1 MPRSQK
7 PSSKKSGNSTKI
19 KGGDIVVLPSTSISV
34 GPPSAKSA
42 DTNVAPA
49 SPQTGNAPVKR
60 KVGRPPGKLPVPQVE
75 ADSLVQWISEGR
87 PLREWCRQE
96 GNPEWRTV
104 YDWMDKDED
113 FAARIARAREDGH
126 DVIADECKELADTKP
141 LDQVEVAWRRLQ
153 VETRLKLL
161 AKWNPKKYGD
171 RQQLEHGGGVI
182 LNVITGVPDA

>member
-19 KGGDIVVLPSTSISV
+19 KVGDIVVLPSTSISV
-34 GPPSAKSA
+34 GPPLAKSA

-60 KVGRPPGKLPVPQVE
+60 RVGRPPEPVPE
-75 ADSLVQWISEGR
+75 HHAADLIAWLSNGK

-96 GNPEWRTV
+96 GKPHFTAV
-104 YDWMDKDED
+104 YDWMDKDEE
-113 FAARIARAREDGH
+113 FALRIARAREDGH
-126 DVIADECKELADTKP
+126 DVIADQCVTLADTQP